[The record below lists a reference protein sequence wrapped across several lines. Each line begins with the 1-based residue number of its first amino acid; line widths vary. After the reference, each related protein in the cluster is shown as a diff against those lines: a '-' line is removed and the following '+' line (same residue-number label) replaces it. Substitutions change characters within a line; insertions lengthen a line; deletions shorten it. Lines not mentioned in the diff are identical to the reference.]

1 MDLSI
6 FGILWALIERASLLL
21 VVFFLLFHIKFF
33 NRMLA
38 KKLSI
43 LDQIVLAIIFG
54 LFAVYGTYTGIQTS
68 GAIANI
74 RNLGPMIAG
83 LLGGPWVGLGAGL
96 IGGVHRYFMG
106 GFTAVPCAIGT
117 ITSGLAGGL
126 LFMLWKGNIGI
137 WKPTLFAFLM
147 EAADMGL
154 LLLMARPFEDA
165 LKLVSVIAVPMILA
179 DTLGILIFAF
189 LLKELKQAQASGK

>member
-1 MDLSI
+1 MDLSV

-33 NRMLA
+33 NRMLV
-38 KKLSI
+38 KKLSV
-43 LDQIVLAIIFG
+43 LDQVILAVIFG
-54 LFAVYGTYTGIQTS
+54 LFAIYGTYTGIQTS

-74 RNLGPMIAG
+74 RNMGPMIAG
-83 LLGGPWVGLGAGL
+83 LLAGPWVGLGAGL
-96 IGGVHRYFMG
+96 IGGVHRYFIG

-117 ITSGLAGGL
+117 ITSGLVGGL
-126 LFMLWKGNIGI
+126 LWILWKGNIGI

-154 LLLMARPFEDA
+154 LLLLARPFADA
-165 LKLVSVIAVPMILA
+165 LKLVSVISLPMILA

-189 LLKELKQAQASGK
+189 LLKDLKQAQVSGK

>member
-21 VVFFLLFHIKFF
+21 VVFFLLFHINFF

-43 LDQIVLAIIFG
+43 LDQVVLAVIFG

-83 LLGGPWVGLGAGL
+83 LLGGLWVGLGAGL

-117 ITSGLAGGL
+117 ITSGLAGSL

-165 LKLVSVIAVPMILA
+165 LKLVSIIAVPMILA
-179 DTLGILIFAF
+179 DILGILVFAF
-189 LLKELKQAQASGK
+189 LLKELKQAQASSK

>member
-83 LLGGPWVGLGAGL
+83 FLGGPWVGLGAGL

-106 GFTAVPCAIGT
+106 GFTALPCAIGT

-126 LFMLWKGNIGI
+126 LFALWKGNIGI